1 MPLAPTTSLTEAIAT
16 IPDAASVA
24 LGRPGAM
31 ALVREVV
38 RQGKRDLH
46 LIGVPTGGLAIEL
59 LIAAGAAR
67 SLETSGVDLGEHG
80 FAPAFTR
87 AVERGAL
94 DLRDSTCPALLS
106 AIQAGAAGVSFA
118 PVPGLI
124 GTDVQCRRPDFT
136 IVDDPYR
143 PGQRVVLVPA
153 IVPQFA
159 LLHGRRADA
168 DGNVVLG
175 IEYDDRLVA
184 RAAAQVIVSVEQLD
198 SGVCTDLAAD
208 EQLLPAAY
216 VDHLVL
222 APADSRPTD
231 DVESIRAYLD
241 EAGASRGQDAV
252 LHR

>member
-1 MPLAPTTSLTEAIAT
+1 MPADPTTGLGDAIAV
-16 IPDAASVA
+16 IPDGASVA

-46 LIGVPTGGLAIEL
+46 LIGVPTGGLAIDT
-59 LIAAGAAR
+59 LIAAGSAR

-80 FAPAFTR
+80 FAPAFTH

-106 AIQAGAAGVSFA
+106 ALQAGAAGVSFA

-143 PGQRVVLVPA
+143 PGQRVVLVPS

-168 DGNVVLG
+168 EGNVVLG

-184 RAAAQVIVSVEQLD
+184 RAAAHVIVSVEGLEE
-198 SGVCTDLAAD
+198 SPGAALAAD

-222 APADSRPTD
+222 TPAQTHPTD
-231 DVESIRAYLD
+231 DAASISAYL
-241 EAGASRGQDAV
+241 EQAAERTKDAV
-252 LHR
+252 PHR

>member
-1 MPLAPTTSLTEAIAT
+1 MALPPTASLTQAVAA
-16 IPDAASVA
+16 IPDGASVA
-24 LGRPGAM
+24 LGRPAAM

-59 LIAAGAAR
+59 LIASGVAR

-87 AVERGAL
+87 AVEQGAL

-184 RAAAQVIVSVEQLD
+184 RAASQVIVSVERLEET
-198 SGVCTDLAAD
+198 VCAHLAAD
-208 EQLLPAAY
+208 EQLLPAVY

-231 DVESIRAYLD
+231 DDESIREYLD
-241 EAGASRGQDAV
+241 RAGASRAKDAV

>member
-1 MPLAPTTSLTEAIAT
+1 MPPASTTSLTEAVAA
-16 IPDAASVA
+16 IPDGASVA

-59 LIAAGAAR
+59 LIARGAAR

-106 AIQAGAAGVSFA
+106 GIQAGAAGVSFA

-168 DGNVVLG
+168 EGNVVLG

-184 RAAAQVIVSVEQLD
+184 RAAARVIVSVERVD
-198 SGVCTDLAAD
+198 STICTHLAAD

-231 DVESIRAYLD
+231 DAESIRAYLD
-241 EAGASRGQDAV
+241 DARASRAPDVA

>member
-1 MPLAPTTSLTEAIAT
+1 MPLPPTTSLTEAIAE
-16 IPDAASVA
+16 IPDGASVA

-87 AVERGAL
+87 AVEQGAL

-184 RAAAQVIVSVEQLD
+184 RAAARVIVSVERVEETPATQ
-198 SGVCTDLAAD
+198 LAAD

-216 VDHLVL
+216 VGDLVV
-222 APADSRPTD
+222 APAGTQPTD
-231 DVESIRAYLD
+231 DAQSIRSYL
-241 EAGASRGQDAV
+241 EGASRARDAV

>member
-1 MPLAPTTSLTEAIAT
+1 MPPASTTSLTEAIAA
-16 IPDAASVA
+16 IPDGASVA

-46 LIGVPTGGLAIEL
+46 LVGVPTGGLAIEL
-59 LIAAGAAR
+59 LIAAGVAR

-87 AVERGAL
+87 AVEQGAL

-175 IEYDDRLVA
+175 IEFDDRLVA
-184 RAAAQVIVSVEQLD
+184 RAAAHVIVSVEEL
-198 SGVCTDLAAD
+198 SETASANLAAD
-208 EQLLPAAY
+208 EQLLPAVY

-222 APADSRPTD
+222 APADTQPGED
-231 DVESIRAYLD
+231 AESIRAYLD
-241 EAGASRGQDAV
+241 EARGSRAKDAV